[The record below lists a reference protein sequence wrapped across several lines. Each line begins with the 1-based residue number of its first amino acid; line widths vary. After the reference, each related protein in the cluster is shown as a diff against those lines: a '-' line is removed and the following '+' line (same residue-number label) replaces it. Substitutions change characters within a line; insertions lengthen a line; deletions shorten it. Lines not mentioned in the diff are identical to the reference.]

1 MNVEVAFLSRMYY
14 SINGVLNEELYYHAT
29 TQINAT
35 HKWAVGLA
43 APRVPES
50 KGIYN
55 TTQQV
60 KLVHNRMTR
69 SPSLNISRMPT
80 LP

>member
-35 HKWAVGLA
+35 HK
-43 APRVPES
+43 
-50 KGIYN
+50 
-55 TTQQV
+55 
-60 KLVHNRMTR
+60 
-69 SPSLNISRMPT
+69 
-80 LP
+80 